1 MAASPYTDSLLYRRL
16 LRQARP
22 YWLHIAGFLLLSLLA
37 TPLTLL
43 TPLPLKIAVDSV
55 IGSDPVPRLL
65 TVFLPASAGQS
76 TAALLVL
83 CAGLLIAIALASELH
98 RLAGSLLHTYIG
110 EKLVL
115 EFRARLFHHVQRLS
129 LLYHDLRGSSDS
141 IYRVLWDSGAVRYIA
156 LDGVIPFIAA
166 GVTLVSML
174 YIIFRLDWQL
184 AVVALTVSPIL
195 FLLTRVYRQRL
206 RSQWRDVKKLESGA
220 LSVVQEVLTTLRV
233 VKAFGQEEREQARF
247 VHQSRAGLQAR
258 IRASL
263 AVDGFNLLIAMTTTI
278 GSAAVLFIG
287 VRHVQTGVLS
297 LGELLIVMAYLAAL
311 YGPLKSISKNIGSL
325 QAHLA
330 SAERAF
336 SLLDQTPEVVER
348 PRARSLHRASG
359 TVAFR
364 DVSFG
369 YVEETPV
376 LRNISFEIAAGTRA
390 GIAGRT
396 GAGKTTLMSLLA
408 RFYDPTSGQIL
419 LDDTDLRDYKLA
431 DLRNQFSIVL
441 QEPVLFSTTIAENI
455 AYARPDATQAQI
467 EAAAKAANAHE
478 FITNCKDGYD
488 SLVGEHG
495 LLLSGGERQRIALA
509 RAFLK
514 DAPIL
519 ILDEPTSSVDLN
531 TEAGIIEAMER
542 LMQGRTTFVIAHR
555 LGTLQNCDVLI
566 VVENGQLI
574 TTTSDV
580 EATIKRAL
588 AAGGL
593 DAVIGEENAY
603 AQTQKK
609 SD

>member
-1 MAASPYTDSLLYRRL
+1 MATSQYTDALLYRRL

-22 YWLHIAGFLLLSLLA
+22 YWLHIIGYLLISLLA
-37 TPLTLL
+37 TPLALL

-55 IGSDPVPRLL
+55 IGTDPAPRVL
-65 TVFLPASAGQS
+65 TALLPASARQS
-76 TAALLVL
+76 NTALLIL
-83 CAGLLIAIALASELH
+83 SAGLLVVIVLLSELH
-98 RLAGSLLHTYIG
+98 RMFSSLLYTYIG

-115 EFRARLFHHVQRLS
+115 EFRARLFRHVQRLS

-156 LDGVIPFIAA
+156 LDGVTPFIAA
-166 GVTLVSML
+166 GFTLVCML
-174 YIIFRLDWQL
+174 CVIFLLDWQL
-184 AVVALTVSPIL
+184 AIIALTVAPAL
-195 FLLTRVYRQRL
+195 FLLNRIYRQRI
-206 RSQWRDVKKLESGA
+206 RSQWHDVKKLESSA
-220 LSVVQEVLTTLRV
+220 LSVVQEVLTALRV

-247 VHQSRAGLQAR
+247 VRQSSEGVKAR

-263 AVDGFNLLIAMTTTI
+263 AVDGFNLLIAMTTTF

-287 VRHVQTGVLS
+287 VRHVQAGVLT

-311 YGPLKSISKNIGSL
+311 YGPLKSISKNIGNL

-330 SAERAF
+330 SAERAL
-336 SLLDQTPEVVER
+336 SLLDEVPEVVER
-348 PRARSLHRASG
+348 PDARPLRRASG
-359 TVAFR
+359 KVIFR
-364 DVSFG
+364 DVSFA

-376 LRNISFEIAAGTRA
+376 LRNISFEVAAGARV

-419 LDDTDLRDYKLA
+419 LDDTDLRDYRLT
-431 DLRNQFSIVL
+431 DLRGQFSIVL
-441 QEPVLFSTTIAENI
+441 QEPVLFSTSIRENI
-455 AYARPDATQAQI
+455 AYARPDAGQARI

-478 FITNCKDGYD
+478 FITSFSDGYD

-555 LGTLQNCDVLI
+555 LSTLQNCDVL
-566 VVENGQLI
+566 VVIENGRI
-574 TTTSDV
+574 VTTTNDV
-580 EATIKRAL
+580 DATITKAL
-588 AAGGL
+588 TAGGL
-593 DAVIGEENAY
+593 DAVIGENSAH
-603 AQTQKK
+603 A
-609 SD
+609 